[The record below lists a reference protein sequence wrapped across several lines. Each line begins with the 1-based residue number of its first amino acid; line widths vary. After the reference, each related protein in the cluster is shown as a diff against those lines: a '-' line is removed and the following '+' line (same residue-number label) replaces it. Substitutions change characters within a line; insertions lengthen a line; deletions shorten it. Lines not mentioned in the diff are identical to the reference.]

1 MRLLI
6 LLVLASC
13 LSGCLA
19 TMVTTAAV
27 KSAATVAT
35 LPVAVTANV
44 VEAIIP
50 DKSKKDEKEEDD

>member
-1 MRLLI
+1 MA
-6 LLVLASC
+6 ASC

-35 LPVAVTANV
+35 LPVAVTTNV

-50 DKSKKDEKEEDD
+50 DKSEKDEKEEDD

>member
-1 MRLLI
+1 M
-6 LLVLASC
+6 LASC

-19 TMVTTAAV
+19 TMVTTTAV